1 MIELRAMRKIVIP
14 MVGLTSGIL
23 LFLVTFSM
31 LLNNVIFN
39 SKFQNDALDRLGIYE
54 SVVELAETLST
65 EINISQNQL
74 EPIVRNTV
82 TPDLV
87 SLNVKSLIDGLT
99 TYFKGYTKKLPD
111 LYLAG
116 MNDNNGNAAFTT
128 ASGQPLAGLEKINLR
143 VLFMVLG
150 ERHINDIMLVVSLLQ
165 FILTNI
171 PIFGLLLFM
180 TVLTLMLHN
189 PPLEL
194 RALLQST
201 AASYFILC
209 LIAGS
214 LIQLILYTKLPHLVS
229 LIDKLKPISKGV
241 LSEYITY
248 SANTLSVQFILS
260 GMILFGAVQAAV
272 LLSER
277 IHQSTSSDACILS
290 CSYIPSLTSMDITDK
305 AHNAIFIRETSIVML
320 TLITLSSVSLYIQF
334 REASQNFA
342 DRNLGQAVSF
352 LKGNNHYYQV
362 TNARKDQVY
371 LLDMKVLD
379 SITKLPVQDL
389 GARVGIKDKN
399 GIEPIQCTTD
409 SEGSAVFLLDKGSFR
424 LILDPVGA
432 LADYNYPDSLSY
444 EFEMTTPGK
453 AELTVM
459 LERQANGLSFI
470 KNATMQYIP

>member
-1 MIELRAMRKIVIP
+1 MIELGALRRIVIP
-14 MVGLTSGIL
+14 MVGLLSGIF

-31 LLNNVIFN
+31 LLNNVIYN
-39 SKFQNDALDRLGIYE
+39 SEFQKDAFDRLGIYE

-74 EPIVRNTV
+74 EPIVKNTV

-99 TYFKGYTKKLPD
+99 NYFKGYTKKLPD

-128 ASGQPLAGLEKINLR
+128 TSGQPLAVLEKINLR
-143 VLFMVLG
+143 VLFMILD
-150 ERHINDIMLVVSLLQ
+150 ERHINDIMLVISLLQ
-165 FILTNI
+165 FVLTNI
-171 PIFGLLLFM
+171 PIFGLLLFV
-180 TVLTLMLHN
+180 TVLSLMLHKT
-189 PPLEL
+189 PMEL
-194 RALLQST
+194 RAWLQST

-214 LIQLILYTKLPHLVS
+214 LIQLILYMKLPRLVS
-229 LIDKLKPISKGV
+229 LIDKLEPISKGV
-241 LSEYITY
+241 LSGYITY
-248 SANTLSVQFILS
+248 YANTLSVQIILS

-277 IHQSTSSDACILS
+277 TYQSASSNACSLS
-290 CSYIPSLTSMDITDK
+290 CSFKPSLTSMTTTYK
-305 AHNAIFIRETSIVML
+305 AHNARFIRKTSIVML
-320 TLITLSSVSLYIQF
+320 ALVTLSSVSFYAQF
-334 REASQNFA
+334 RAASQNFA

-371 LLDMKVLD
+371 LLDVKVFD

-389 GARVGIKDKN
+389 GARVGIKYEN
-399 GIEPIQCTTD
+399 GIKPIQCTTD

-432 LADYNYPDSLSY
+432 LADYNYPDLLSY